1 MNSTFPTEVES
12 QRVLLAAMALQG
24 IIAKG
29 VNIGEDGAIHQQVA
43 TAVRYADALLAKLAA
58 PHAG

>member
-1 MNSTFPTEVES
+1 MDTELHTTAD
-12 QRVLLAAMALQG
+12 QRTLLAGMALQG

-29 VNIGEDGAIHQQVA
+29 VNIGEEGAIHQQVA

-58 PHAG
+58 PANR